1 MFHKGCR
8 LDMQNKL
15 ADLIF
20 NLIFLEK
27 ETVPSNNES
36 PWTTQVDYAKRFDQ
50 RLASCGIIADTN
62 HTF

>member
-1 MFHKGCR
+1 
-8 LDMQNKL
+8 MQNKL

-36 PWTTQVDYAKRFDQ
+36 PWTTQVDYAKPFDQ